1 MYLVK
6 DLITNQHTEVQRLSK
21 CSVENITFG
30 QTGNKIWSK
39 IGQIDVLCLSWQL
52 SIDGLQ
58 KIATS
63 SSATLLRVS
72 MVHLVF
78 LVSSSLSFR
87 PPSFQPDIPTQQNR
101 TFVCVQITQIT
112 SLSRVCGQKEKP
124 AYGSKIVLVS
134 TSRQYIFKGES
145 LLYQGFWTSGMNELY
160 HLHYNLNV
168 KHKLLKNLCLNQKFF
183 KVLSDNQNK
192 NHGAFPLLRKHVFQV
207 SIL

>member
-39 IGQIDVLCLSWQL
+39 IGQIDVFCLSWQFIL
-52 SIDGLQ
+52 PIEGLQ

-78 LVSSSLSFR
+78 LVSPSLSFR

-112 SLSRVCGQKEKP
+112 SLSRVCGQKERR

-145 LLYQGFWTSGMNELY
+145 LLYQGDGES
-160 HLHYNLNV
+160 
-168 KHKLLKNLCLNQKFF
+168 QK
-183 KVLSDNQNK
+183 
-192 NHGAFPLLRKHVFQV
+192 
-207 SIL
+207 